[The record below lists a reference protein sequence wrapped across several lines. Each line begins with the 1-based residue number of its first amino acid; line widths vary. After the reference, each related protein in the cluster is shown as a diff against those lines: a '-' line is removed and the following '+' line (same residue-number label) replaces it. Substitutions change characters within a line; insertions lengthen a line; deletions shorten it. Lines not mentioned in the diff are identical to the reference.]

1 MTRPPRVDVPVDP
14 ARLAAWR
21 EAAAG
26 QPLAAFLREA
36 GDREAER
43 RADKTAWLE
52 ALGRPAG
59 KEIE

>member
-14 ARLAAWR
+14 PRLAAWR
-21 EAAAG
+21 LAAAG

-43 RADKTAWLE
+43 RQEKAAWLA
-52 ALGRPAG
+52 ALGRPAS
-59 KEIE
+59 KEEI